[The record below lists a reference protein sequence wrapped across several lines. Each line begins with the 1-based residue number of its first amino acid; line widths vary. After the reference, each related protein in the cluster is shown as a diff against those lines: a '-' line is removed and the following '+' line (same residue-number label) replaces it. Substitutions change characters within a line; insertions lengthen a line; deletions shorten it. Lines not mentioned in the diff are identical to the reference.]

1 MTDNKNNRNDLHGP
15 DPFISQNVWLK
26 RLGLLI
32 LLCGLFPAVYI
43 AHKGILVTIGMV
55 VIILAIVTYFIK
67 QLKDFFK
74 SLWNS

>member
-1 MTDNKNNRNDLHGP
+1 MTDNKNTRNDLQGP

-32 LLCGLFPAVYI
+32 LLCGLGVISTHNP
-43 AHKGILVTIGMV
+43 LVITIGTV
-55 VIILAIVTYFIK
+55 IIILAIVTYVVK

>member
-1 MTDNKNNRNDLHGP
+1 MADNKDIRNDLQGP

-32 LLCGLFPAVYI
+32 LLCGL
-43 AHKGILVTIGMV
+43 GIISSKSPLVITIGTV
-55 VIILAIVTYFIK
+55 VIILAIVTYVIK
-67 QLKDFFK
+67 LLKGFFK